1 MSNFDNKIINKRY
14 KTIIKTLLVLLSI
27 YLIRDFYLSVSKQNL
42 PPKEI
47 KLKDIALRGSI
58 ITSDG
63 YTISRSIKK
72 YSASIHV
79 AYLDP
84 KKKEFFLKLFSIYSN
99 IPVEDLKKSFYYDN
113 GKPKKAWVTIA
124 TDIDAKTAIFLKD
137 LKHKLNRYKVF
148 RPIGVNKNFYY
159 GLTITQ
165 KGESREYP
173 LGETLSP
180 ILGYTREKEKDGYTY
195 IVGYNGIEKYY
206 EKYLNKKTDGYI
218 ESKRDAVGYAVYT
231 KDTKEVKKKN
241 GYSLHLNISLS
252 LQKHLDLILDK
263 YKQELEAKD
272 IVAAVMRSKDSKVIA
287 ITSSNR
293 YDPLHIKQ
301 DEIENLQPKMTT
313 YAYEPG
319 SVMKPITY
327 SLALENNL
335 VTPQTVIPTYNG
347 KMALG
352 RFRIT
357 DDEPFGSLT
366 VNDIIVHSSNI
377 GISQV
382 AWKLKAKKF
391 RDGLIKFGFG
401 KQKSGLDIGTES
413 YGQIYPLKKM
423 KNRVN
428 LSTSSYGYGIRVTF
442 AQLLKAYN
450 VFNNGGYSKPPRVVN
465 YIKNSVDKKFV
476 YTKDYKAIN
485 PISADTADTV
495 RNTLRDVVLRG
506 TGKAA
511 NVKGLFIA
519 GKTGTAMIYKNGS
532 YGHNYHTSFFG
543 FANDDKG
550 NKYTIGVLVI
560 EPKYAKHFASQS
572 AAPIFKEITQ
582 ALIDTKRLQ
591 PNYSQEEIDRQNRIR
606 EQKEQQIQQQQ
617 EERTKEFKDMLRRK
631 REQLIKEK
639 KRREKRKPKRQV
651 IPKRTAPAPQPD
663 LF

>member
-1 MSNFDNKIINKRY
+1 MDQINTKIINKRY
-14 KTIIKTLLVLLSI
+14 KIIIKTLFILLSI
-27 YLIRDFYLSVSKQNL
+27 YLLRDFYLSVSNQNL
-42 PPKEI
+42 PPKNI
-47 KLKDIALRGSI
+47 KIKDIALRGSI

-63 YTISRSIKK
+63 YTISRSIKR
-72 YSASIHV
+72 YSVSIHT

-84 KKKEFFLKLFSIYSN
+84 NKKEFFLKLFSIYTN
-99 IPVEDLKKSFYYDN
+99 IPVEELRKRFFYDN
-113 GKPKKAWVTIA
+113 GKAKKGWITIA
-124 TDIDAKTAIFLKD
+124 SDIDAKTAIFLKD

-148 RPIGVNKNFYY
+148 RPVGVNKNFYY

-180 ILGYTREKEKDGYTY
+180 ILGYTREKVKDGYTY

-231 KDTKEVKKKN
+231 RDTKEIKKKN

-263 YKQELEAKD
+263 YKKELEAKD
-272 IVAAVMRSKDSKVIA
+272 IVAAVMQSKDSKVIA

-301 DEIENLQPKMTT
+301 DEIANLQPKMTT

-319 SVMKPITY
+319 SVLKPITY
-327 SLALENNL
+327 SLALDNNL
-335 VTPQTVIPTYNG
+335 VTPQTIIPTYNG
-347 KMALG
+347 KMSLG
-352 RFRIT
+352 RFRIS
-357 DDEPFGSLT
+357 DDEPFASLS

-382 AWKLKAKKF
+382 AWKLGAKKF
-391 RDGLIKFGFG
+391 RDGLINFGLG

-413 YGQIYPLKKM
+413 YGKIYPLKKM

-428 LSTSSYGYGIRVTF
+428 LSTTSYGYGIRATF

-450 VFNNGGYSKPPRVVN
+450 VFNNNGFSKPPRVAN
-465 YIKNSVDKKFV
+465 YLQNSEDKKLI
-476 YTKDYKAIN
+476 YTKDYKAIH
-485 PISADTADTV
+485 PISADTANKV
-495 RNTLRDVVLRG
+495 RETLRDVVLRG

-532 YGHNYHTSFFG
+532 YGKHYHTSFFG
-543 FANDDKG
+543 FANDDQG
-550 NKYTIGVLVI
+550 NRYTIGVLVV
-560 EPKYAKHFASQS
+560 EPKYSKHFASQS
-572 AAPIFKEITQ
+572 AAPIFKEIVK
-582 ALIDTKRLQ
+582 ALIDTKRLK
-591 PNYSQEEIDRQNRIR
+591 PTYSQEEIDRQNRLK
-606 EQKEQQIQQQQ
+606 EQKEQEIQQQKAQ
-617 EERTKEFKDMLRRK
+617 RAKEFKDMLRRK

-639 KRREKRKPKRQV
+639 HKRKPKTV
-651 IPKRTAPAPQPD
+651 IPKPRRTKPAQAPQPD